1 VRKTAAL
8 CVGKIYRFDPQ
19 MAENEGFLDSL
30 KAMLQD
36 TNTAVVVNALAAL
49 VEIDNDK
56 AEGLGLNF
64 DFSTIMK
71 FLTALNES
79 SE

>member
-1 VRKTAAL
+1 MRKTAAL
-8 CVGKIYRFDPQ
+8 CVGKLYKFEPVLT
-19 MAENEGFLDSL
+19 ENEGFLDTL

-49 VEIDNDK
+49 VEIDNDR
-56 AEGLGLNF
+56 EDGVGLNF
-64 DFSTIMK
+64 DFSTVMK